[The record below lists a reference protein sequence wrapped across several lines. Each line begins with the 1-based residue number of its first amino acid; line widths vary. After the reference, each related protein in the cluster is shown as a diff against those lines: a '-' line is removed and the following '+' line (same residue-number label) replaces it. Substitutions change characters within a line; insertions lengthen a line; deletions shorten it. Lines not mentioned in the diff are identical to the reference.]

1 MFYILYCFWSLIII
15 KLTYKLGLAT
25 LQMRRIHHVLRKRFV
40 SQIETLYQVTV
51 LIRDSYSFDNLRIS
65 DV

>member
-1 MFYILYCFWSLIII
+1 
-15 KLTYKLGLAT
+15 
-25 LQMRRIHHVLRKRFV
+25 MRRVHHILRKRFV